1 MTKKIALDY
10 LKKDYPQTYETLRKY
25 HLDFKSKP
33 KFIPS
38 YNAGRIDVLREDFE
52 DHLKYFNTDYNYQ
65 LGEQISI
72 SEYRIFKDYH
82 GESEG
87 VHFSKTN
94 HDIFKT
100 PGSVAVVKLGNPDRN
115 NAIYEFTNSI
125 ELKYFRGI
133 SEMESA
139 IGFKINEDNTK
150 MGGIYYKYLEG
161 LNLWRTLKTSDYNLT
176 NCMLWDVG
184 KLFSRLV
191 QNNVFFYDSNRLN
204 NYFIE
209 EVKTESSE
217 FPHKTLR
224 LLDAEYVIPTDK
236 LEKKELEYMI
246 KNFVNTALSIER
258 NGFRFLDESR
268 LEDFL
273 MLCLGD
279 IKEMKHYRDTLDKI
293 PHIEK
298 KIDFEKCCFK

>member
-1 MTKKIALDY
+1 MTKNIALDY
-10 LKKDYPQTYETLRKY
+10 LKKEYPSTYETLKKY

-33 KFIPS
+33 KFLPNYEKGKIE
-38 YNAGRIDVLREDFE
+38 VLRSDFE
-52 DHLKYFNTDYNYQ
+52 DHLKHFNTDYNQQ

-82 GESEG
+82 GESDG
-87 VHFSKTN
+87 VRFSKTN

-139 IGFKINEDNTK
+139 IGFKIHEDNNK

-209 EVKTESSE
+209 EVKSDYLEL
-217 FPHKTLR
+217 PHRTLR
-224 LLDAEYVIPTDK
+224 LLDAEYVIPTEK

-258 NGFRFLDESR
+258 NGFRFLDEAR